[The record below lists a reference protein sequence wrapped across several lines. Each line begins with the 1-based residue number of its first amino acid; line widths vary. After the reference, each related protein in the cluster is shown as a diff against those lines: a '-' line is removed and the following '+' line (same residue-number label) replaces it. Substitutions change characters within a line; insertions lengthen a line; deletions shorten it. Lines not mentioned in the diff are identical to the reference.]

1 MVGPITPYRQGMPLL
16 GTSDRK
22 MKKMHKVQILHGGPF
37 SCTRLFPDVPP
48 AMTYN
53 KVK

>member
-22 MKKMHKVQILHGGPF
+22 MKKNAQSTNIARRSLQLYKIV
-37 SCTRLFPDVPP
+37 SRCTTGDDL
-48 AMTYN
+48 
-53 KVK
+53 